1 MELLV
6 KTNDLVLL
14 SYINALFKDGNITHQ
29 ILDNNMSI
37 LEGSVGVIPRRVL
50 VEEVDVPRA
59 KAILIDAGLGHELE
73 KKEKK

>member
-73 KKEKK
+73 KKEKE